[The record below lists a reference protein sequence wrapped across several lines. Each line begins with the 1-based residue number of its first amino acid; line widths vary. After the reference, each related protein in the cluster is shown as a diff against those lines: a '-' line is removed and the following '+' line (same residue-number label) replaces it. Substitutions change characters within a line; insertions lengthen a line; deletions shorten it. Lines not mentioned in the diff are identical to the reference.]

1 MQFGEMIQVGQI
13 FFGGASSYLGT
24 KRPKIARSAVSSLRL
39 GNGVPASAVGVK
51 NAVPQADPIGCGE
64 WLSWAL
70 ELFRVT
76 GSNCSLPRTDQ
87 YGFFLCGLN
96 LESKET
102 QDLVTEHVDLKMFFL

>member
-76 GSNCSLPRTDQ
+76 GSNCSLPRSDQ
-87 YGFFLCGLN
+87 CLIFFFVASIWKAKKHKIL
-96 LESKET
+96 
-102 QDLVTEHVDLKMFFL
+102 